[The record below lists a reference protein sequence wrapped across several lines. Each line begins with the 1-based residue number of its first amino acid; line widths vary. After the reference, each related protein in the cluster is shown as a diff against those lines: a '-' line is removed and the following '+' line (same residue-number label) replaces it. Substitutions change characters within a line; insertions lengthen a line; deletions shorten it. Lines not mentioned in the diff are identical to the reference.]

1 MRKIFLCLV
10 LTLCL
15 TSFVSAQE
23 KSIILHV
30 STTVF
35 PVAQRCAEEFMKE
48 NPEVSI
54 SVRGGGSGVGIS
66 ALIDKV
72 CDIANSSRPM
82 KKEELKTAISK
93 GVDPKANV
101 IANDAISVIVNPS
114 NPIGNLTTSQIKNIY
129 TGKISNWKE
138 LGGKDQKIVV
148 VSRDTASGTFECFNE
163 IVLEKEKVKPDALMQ
178 ASNQAVADI
187 IKRTE
192 SAIGYVGLGYLNSE
206 IKAVKV
212 NGIYPSKETV
222 LNGTYPISRVLFMYT
237 NGTPKGLVKSFID
250 FVKSKKGQKLVE
262 SEGFVPLE

>member
-1 MRKIFLCLV
+1 MKKIFLYLV

-15 TSFVSAQE
+15 TSFVIAQE
-23 KSIILHV
+23 KSIILQG

-35 PVAQRCAEEFMKE
+35 PVAQRCAEEFIKE
-48 NPEVSI
+48 NPGVSI

-93 GVDPKANV
+93 GIDPKANV

-114 NPIGNLTTSQIKNIY
+114 NPISDLTLSQIKDIY

-138 LGGKDQKIVV
+138 LGGENQKIVV

-163 IVLEKEKVKPDALMQ
+163 IVLKNEKVKPDALMQ
-178 ASNQAVADI
+178 ASNQAIVNI
-187 IKRTE
+187 VKRTE
-192 SAIGYVGLGYLNSE
+192 GAIGYVGLGYLGSDV
-206 IKAVKV
+206 KAVKV

-237 NGTPKGLVKSFID
+237 NGTPKGLVKNFID
-250 FVKSKKGQKLVE
+250 FVKSKKGQEIVKE
-262 SEGFVPLE
+262 EGFVPLE